1 MPESTAYWEEKG
13 RRRGETLASP
23 PLDRERD
30 LPYVAHLERTT
41 VSKYKESINK
51 SSPSVPR
58 GSTFKS
64 EYLFWCVFDWEG
76 EPFTQT
82 VRGLKYEA
90 LRACF
95 DSNVNDQNR
104 PTKSWRRLERYGF
117 TVRKVAVTLEVL

>member
-1 MPESTAYWEEKG
+1 LG
-13 RRRGETLASP
+13 RERKEAGGNSRFP

-51 SSPSVPR
+51 SSPSIPR
-58 GSTFKS
+58 GSTFESK
-64 EYLFWCVFDWEG
+64 YALWCVFNWEG
-76 EPFTQT
+76 QPIHHT

-90 LRACF
+90 LRAYLSAF
-95 DSNVNDQNR
+95 VNDQNR
-104 PTKSWRRLERYGF
+104 PTKEWRRWERYGF